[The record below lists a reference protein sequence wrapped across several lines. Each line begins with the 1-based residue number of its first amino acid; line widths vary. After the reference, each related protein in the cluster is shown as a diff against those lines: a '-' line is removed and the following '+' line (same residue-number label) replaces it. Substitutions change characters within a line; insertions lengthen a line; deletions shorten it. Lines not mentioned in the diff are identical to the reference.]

1 MRESVPITA
10 AGDKR
15 GKSHAWRQWALVVM
29 SMALVTAGGAG
40 ARNKIYQTFDENGN
54 IVFQGTPSPDVVRE
68 IRSSEISVVEYRAIV
83 EPDAD
88 ADSADIGVA
97 PTAYRYLQFAAP
109 VDQAQLDLGGAGLG
123 VRMQISPPLMPG
135 HAIRLIVN
143 GRVTAQIE
151 SLIHSVERVP
161 PGRHTLM
168 AHVID
173 ADERIVAVAQPITV
187 NIY

>member
-1 MRESVPITA
+1 MTTEATDSRRRFRVIGLIT
-10 AGDKR
+10 G
-15 GKSHAWRQWALVVM
+15 LVVG
-29 SMALVTAGGAG
+29 LTGGA
-40 ARNKIYQTFDENGN
+40 AAKNRIYQTFDENGN

-83 EPDAD
+83 QPDPDAEPSD
-88 ADSADIGVA
+88 VGVA

-123 VRMQISPPLMPG
+123 IRMQISPPLMPG
-135 HAIRLIVN
+135 HSIRLIVN

-151 SLIHSVERVP
+151 SLIHSVDRVP

-168 AHVID
+168 AHVVD